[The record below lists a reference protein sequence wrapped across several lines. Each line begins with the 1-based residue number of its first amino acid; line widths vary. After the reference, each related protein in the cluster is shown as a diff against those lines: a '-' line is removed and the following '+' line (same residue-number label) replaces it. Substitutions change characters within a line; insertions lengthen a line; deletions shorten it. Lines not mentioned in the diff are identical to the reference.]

1 MTDLGLS
8 ILALMVIGACALDR
22 LLGETHRFHPLVG
35 FGSLANRI
43 EKAFNE
49 TNTSPQQAQCR
60 GLCAWAALVLLPT
73 LGTVMVLPLFNAPVQ
88 ALIGTF
94 ILYVTIGGRSLQ
106 EHAERVSH
114 DLESG
119 NLGEAR
125 IHVSW
130 LVSRDTR
137 QLDERGI
144 SKACVESVLENGN
157 DALFAPIFWFCVLG
171 PAGAIL
177 YRLANTLDAMWG
189 YRTTRYL
196 NFGRASARLDDA
208 LNYLPARLTALS
220 YAFAGQT
227 AQALRCWRTQ
237 APSWDSPNA
246 GPVMAA
252 GAGALKLR
260 LGGAADYHG
269 ATEERPTLGTGNA
282 PGIMDIAR
290 SQALLRHALWLW
302 LATIAISTIVSTIF

>member
-1 MTDLGLS
+1 MTDLGLPV
-8 ILALMVIGACALDR
+8 LALMAIAACVLDR
-22 LLGETHRFHPLVG
+22 LLGETRRFHPLVG
-35 FGSLANRI
+35 FGNLANRI
-43 EKAFNE
+43 EHACNE
-49 TNTSPQQAQCR
+49 TNASPQQAQRR
-60 GLCAWAALVLLPT
+60 GLCAWSVLVVLPA
-73 LGTVMVLPLFNAPVQ
+73 LGTITLLSFFSAPIQ
-88 ALIGTF
+88 ALIGTL

-114 DLESG
+114 DLHSG
-119 NLGEAR
+119 NLSEAR

-137 QLDERGI
+137 QLDETGI

-196 NFGRASARLDDA
+196 NFGRAAARLDDA

-227 AQALRCWRTQ
+227 VQALSCWRTQ

-252 GAGALKLR
+252 GAGALNLR

-269 ATEERPTLGTGNA
+269 ATEERPTLGTGKA
-282 PGIMDIAR
+282 PGIIDIAR
-290 SQALLRHALWLW
+290 AQTLVRHALLLW
-302 LATIAISTIVSTIF
+302 LAVIVASAIFSVIF

>member
-1 MTDLGLS
+1 MPNLEPALP
-8 ILALMVIGACALDR
+8 ALMVIGACALDR
-22 LLGETHRFHPLVG
+22 LLGETRRFHPLVG
-35 FGSLANRI
+35 FGNLANRI

-49 TNTSPQQAQCR
+49 TNASPQQAQHR
-60 GLCAWAALVLLPT
+60 GLCAWAVLVLLPT
-73 LGTVMVLPLFNAPVQ
+73 LGTIVLLSPLSIPVQ
-88 ALIGTF
+88 SLIGTL

-106 EHAERVSH
+106 EHAQRVSH
-114 DLESG
+114 DLQSG
-119 NLGEAR
+119 NLSEAR

-137 QLDERGI
+137 QLDEIGI

-171 PAGAIL
+171 PAGAIF

-196 NFGRASARLDDA
+196 NFGRAAAKLDDA

-220 YAFAGQT
+220 YAFAGNT
-227 AQALRCWRTQ
+227 AQALSCWRTQ
-237 APSWDSPNA
+237 APAWDSPNA

-252 GAGALKLR
+252 GAGALNLR

-269 ATEERPTLGTGNA
+269 ATEERAVLGAGNA
-282 PGIMDIAR
+282 PGIIDIAR
-290 SQALLRHALWLW
+290 AQTLLRHALWLW
-302 LATIAISTIVSTIF
+302 LAVIAASAIAAVIF